1 MILNR
6 LSNREKYAVGLAI
19 GFVVIYAFTQ
29 MVLLPMFAK
38 RERLQKMVT
47 VKTKI
52 LEDMRLLQSEYN
64 EIRKTQ
70 ELARRQIAK
79 REKGF
84 RLFTFLD
91 RLAGAVGIKD
101 HIDYMRPSISIQK
114 ESPLKVSLVEMK
126 LKGITLK
133 QLVAYLHGAETS
145 KNRVTV
151 RRVSIVKEG
160 KKEGTV
166 SVILQ
171 AAVFQS

>member
-6 LSNREKYAVGLAI
+6 LSNREKYVVGLAI
-19 GFVVIYAFTQ
+19 GFVAIFAFTQ
-29 MVLLPMFAK
+29 IVVSPIFKK
-38 RERLQKMVT
+38 REHLQRMVT

-52 LEDMRLLQSEYN
+52 LEDMRLLQSEYD
-64 EIRKTQ
+64 EIRKIQ

-84 RLFTFLD
+84 RLFAFLD
-91 RLAGAVGIKD
+91 RLAGVVGIKD
-101 HIDYMRPSISIQK
+101 HIAYMKPSISTQK
-114 ESPLKVSLVEMK
+114 ESPYKVSLVEMK

-151 RRVSIVKEG
+151 RRVSIVKED
-160 KKEGTV
+160 KKEGTL

>member
-6 LSNREKYAVGLAI
+6 LSNREKCAVGLAI
-19 GFVVIYAFTQ
+19 GFVGIFAFTQ
-29 MVLLPMFAK
+29 VVVSPVFKK
-38 RERLQKMVT
+38 RERLQRMVT
-47 VKTKI
+47 VKTKT
-52 LEDMRLLQSEYN
+52 LEDMRLLQSEYY
-64 EIRKTQ
+64 EIRKIQ

-79 REKGF
+79 RKKGF

-91 RLAGAVGIKD
+91 RLAGGVGIKD

-114 ESPLKVSLVEMK
+114 ESPYKVSLVEMK

-151 RRVSIVKEG
+151 RRVSIVKE
-160 KKEGTV
+160 KKEGTI

>member
-6 LSNREKYAVGLAI
+6 LSRREKCAVGLAL
-19 GFVVIYAFTQ
+19 GFVIIYAFTQ
-29 MVLLPMFAK
+29 MVLLPMFTK
-38 RERLQKMVT
+38 RERLRRMVT

-52 LEDMRLLQSEYN
+52 LEDMRLLQSEYD
-64 EIRKTQ
+64 EITKIQ
-70 ELARRQIAK
+70 ALARRQITK

-84 RLFTFLD
+84 RLYAFLN
-91 RLAGAVGIKD
+91 RLTGEVGIKD
-101 HIDYMRPSISIQK
+101 HIDYMRPSISIPK
-114 ESPLKVSLVEMK
+114 GSPYKVSLVEMK

-151 RRVSIVKEG
+151 RRVSIIKEG
-160 KKEGTV
+160 KKEGTI

-171 AAVFQS
+171 AAVSQS